1 MRYEAIII
9 GGGLG
14 GLVSGIRLAQAGRRV
29 AIISAGKSALHFC
42 SGSLELW
49 SKGREELLGLSDSH
63 PSHPY
68 NIVGLERLARYTKEV
83 KEMFRRAGMSLEGDF
98 EKPHYRLTPIGGLKP
113 AWLTLEEYVT
123 FCAKSDLEGRR
134 VLIVG
139 LDGYLDFYPE
149 FIASGLGRLGAECR
163 VEKVSLPELERLRE
177 SAAEMRAVGI
187 ARQMQGEVLERLA
200 EKVSGLARGCD
211 LVLLPAVFGLADEEC
226 FKRFAR
232 MIEPAEVRVA
242 PTVSASVP
250 GVRAQRLLSEE
261 FVRLGGQLIQ
271 GDRVVS
277 YQLDRSGR
285 IESLSTIN
293 HADILFRADDFILA
307 TGSFFGRGLVA
318 TSENIVEPIFGLDVV
333 AAEAREEWCG
343 EKILGEQPFQRFGV
357 RVDGRLHPLKGG
369 RPVENLYAVGSV
381 LAGAD
386 AVKEGCGAGVVISTA
401 LMAADEILEQNGKR
415 KEESL

>member
-1 MRYEAIII
+1 MRYETIII

-14 GLVSGIRLAQAGRRV
+14 GLVSGIRLARAGRRV

-42 SGSLELW
+42 SGSLEMW
-49 SKGREELLGLSDSH
+49 SGSHEELLEL
-63 PSHPY
+63 PAKRPLHPY
-68 NIVGLERLARYTKEV
+68 NIVGLARLERYSAEIKD
-83 KEMFRRAGMSLEGDF
+83 MFQEAGMRLVGDF
-98 EKPHYRLTPIGGLKP
+98 NRPHYRLTPIGGLKP

-123 FCAKSDLEGRR
+123 FSEKGDVAGRK

-139 LDGYLDFYPE
+139 FNGYLDFYPE
-149 FIASGLGRLGAECR
+149 FIAEALNARGAECR
-163 VEKVSLPELERLRE
+163 VERVSLPELERLRE

-187 ARQMQGEVLERLA
+187 ARQMQGEVVERLA
-200 EKVSGLARGCD
+200 EKVKGLVEDSD
-211 LVLLPAVFGLADEEC
+211 LVLLPAVFGLNESEN
-226 FKRFAR
+226 FERLYR
-232 MIEPAEVRVA
+232 LVGREVKVA

-271 GDRVVS
+271 GDRVIS
-277 YQLDRSGR
+277 YQLNSEGG

-293 HADILFRADDFILA
+293 HADMLFRADSFILA

-318 TSENIVEPIFGLDVV
+318 TSEAVVEPIFGLDVV
-333 AAEAREEWCG
+333 APTNRVEWCA
-343 EKILGEQPFQRFGV
+343 KHILEEQPFQRFGV
-357 RVDGRLHPLKGG
+357 RVDEGLHPYLGG
-369 RPVENLYAVGSV
+369 HTVKNLYAVGAV

-386 AVKEGCGAGVVISTA
+386 AVKEGCGAGVVVSTA
-401 LMAADEILEQNGKR
+401 LMAAEDILGTGDRR